1 MSTETIAV
9 FFFSYI
15 AFAYVGGQMCANTCV
30 WRSKDDF
37 QELVPSDQTQGLR
50 LAGKYV
56 IQLSYLYHS
65 QNYFPKKI

>member
-1 MSTETIAV
+1 
-9 FFFSYI
+9 
-15 AFAYVGGQMCANTCV
+15 MCANTCV

-37 QELVPSDQTQGLR
+37 QELVPSDQTRGLR

-56 IQLSYLYHS
+56 IQLSYLYRS

>member
-9 FFFSYI
+9 FFFLYT
-15 AFAYVGGQMCANTCV
+15 AFVYVGGQMCANTYV

-37 QELVPSDQTQGLR
+37 QELVPSDQTRGFR
-50 LAGKYV
+50 LAGKCV
-56 IQLSYLYHS
+56 IQLSYLYRS